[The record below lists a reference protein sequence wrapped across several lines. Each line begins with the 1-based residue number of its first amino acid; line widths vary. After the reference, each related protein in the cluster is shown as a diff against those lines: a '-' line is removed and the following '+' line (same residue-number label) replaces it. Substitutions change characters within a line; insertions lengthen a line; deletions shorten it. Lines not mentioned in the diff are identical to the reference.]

1 MATTAPASASWESLG
16 ETFYRKQEVYAL
28 PWRDSLG
35 DLSNY
40 IIAGAKNAGP
50 IALIRDE
57 RKPVLLG
64 RNQTTL
70 ARPKIIIYSCAGL
83 LLQTIPVSCQT
94 MVSPTAERPELS
106 PTPYLSWQWESSNRI
121 VALGWTSHES
131 LVVIVQD
138 GSYRLYPLS
147 TSESSSALSSSSSV
161 PTYSQHTLGADAQ
174 DSGVLQAKIYEQG
187 LVALLGNLS
196 FVEVKGWSST
206 RPSNEETPSASG
218 SGSRSGGGGRGQITL
233 LAAVGLNEPP
243 NCWGVVEPELSNT
256 RGVEVLIGTGSTVLR
271 LDEIEVQDQRLS
283 RGPFL
288 SITPSPNAHFLALLT
303 AGSSPQLWVTSSD
316 FSRSLSEFDLSGEGE
331 SGLPN
336 QVVWCGNNTVVVAWE
351 RTVVMVGPFGETL
364 KYFYSDP
371 VHLIGEVD
379 GTRIISSDLCEFL
392 HMVPQSSQDVFRP
405 GSTSP
410 ASILYEASELFDR
423 RSPKADEYVRSI
435 RVELVG
441 AVDTLIDAA
450 GREYEPIWQKKLLKA
465 ASYGKGYLDLY
476 NPSEFVA
483 MTKTLRVLN
492 AVRGF
497 EVGIPMTYDQYQT
510 HPPSHLIS
518 RLTSRSLHLLAL
530 RISSYLSLSP
540 APVLK
545 HWAQAQISSS
555 PTSLTPSEESQ
566 LVSLIVSKVSDQSDI
581 SSADVANTAWQL
593 GRSSMATKL
602 LEFEPRGSR
611 QVPLLI
617 KMKQD
622 ALALTKAIESGDPNL
637 VYTVLLYLKRSHSLG
652 DFLRF
657 VDHKPTAAALLQ
669 ILAKD
674 AQDYELLKDFYY
686 QDDRRKESALL
697 ALEESLSIKVRIIE
711 DFGDKVAKVRV
722 AAKFFGEDKDCSFE
736 NKVSS
741 ELPPTRTSSC
751 PLTHNLLQQMVEDH
765 IRLLVFQ
772 KTLESETTRPVHA
785 RSLIGLSL
793 NQTIHQCILLSEPKK
808 ADKLKTDFKVPDQRF
823 WYIKLK
829 ALIEVRDWVGLETFS
844 KSKKSPIGYEPFVE
858 ELIKNGAQR
867 QATAYIEKC
876 EQRTRVDW
884 FVKTGEWVLAGQEC
898 VRRHDR
904 NRLMDLKDRA
914 PNTIIAAQLHELL
927 EEMNNVGM

>member
-1 MATTAPASASWESLG
+1 MATIAPVSASWESLG

-40 IIAGAKNAGP
+40 IIASAKNAGP
-50 IALIRDE
+50 IALSRDE

-70 ARPKIIIYSCAGL
+70 ARPKIMIYSCAGL
-83 LLQTIPVSCQT
+83 LLQTIP
-94 MVSPTAERPELS
+94 
-106 PTPYLSWQWESSNRI
+106 WESSNRI
-121 VALGWTSHES
+121 VALGWTSSES
-131 LVVIVQD
+131 LVVLVQD
-138 GSYRLYPLS
+138 GTYRLYPLS
-147 TSESSSALSSSSSV
+147 TSASPSSSASASSSST
-161 PTYSQHTLGADAQ
+161 PTYSQHTLGAEAQ

-196 FVEVKGWSST
+196 FVEVKGWPATNSLT
-206 RPSNEETPSASG
+206 ESG
-218 SGSRSGGGGRGQITL
+218 SSGVGCASRSGGGGGGKVTP

-243 NCWGVVEPELSNT
+243 SCWGVVEPELSNT

-271 LDEIEVQDQRLS
+271 LDEIEVQDQRLN

-331 SGLPN
+331 SGPPN

-351 RTVVMVGPFGETL
+351 KTVVMVGPFGETL

-371 VHLIGEVD
+371 VHLIGEID
-379 GTRIISSDLCEFL
+379 GTRIVSSESCEFL
-392 HMVPQSSQDVFRP
+392 QIVSQSSQDVFRP

-450 GREYEPIWQKKLLKA
+450 GREYEPMWQKKLLKA
-465 ASYGKGYLDLY
+465 AAFGKGFLELY
-476 NPSEFVA
+476 NPSDFVA

-530 RISSYLSLSP
+530 RISSYLALSL

-555 PTSLTPSEESQ
+555 PTSLTATEEAH
-566 LVSLIVSKVSDQSDI
+566 LVSLIVSKLSDQADI

-602 LEFEPRGSR
+602 LEFEPKGSR

-622 ALALTKAIESGDPNL
+622 ELALTKAIESGDPNL
-637 VYTVLLYLKRSHSLG
+637 VYTVLLYLKRSHALG

-697 ALEESLSIKVRIIE
+697 ALEESLSIE
-711 DFGDKVAKVRV
+711 STFQDFGDKVAKVRV
-722 AAKFFGEDKDCSFE
+722 AAKSFGEDKDCAFE
-736 NKVSS
+736 NK
-741 ELPPTRTSSC
+741 
-751 PLTHNLLQQMVEDH
+751 MVEDH

-772 KTLESETTRPVHA
+772 QTLESETPSRP
-785 RSLIGLSL
+785 SPSPSFIGLSL
-793 NQTIHQCILLSEPKK
+793 NRTIHKCILLSQPQK
-808 ADKLKTDFKVPDQRF
+808 ADKLKSDFKVPDKRF

-829 ALIEVRDWVGLETFS
+829 ALVEARDWTALETFA
-844 KSKKSPIGYEPFVE
+844 KSKKSPIGYEPFVN

-867 QATAYIEKC
+867 QAIGYIERC

-884 FVKTGEWVLAGQEC
+884 YIKTGEWVLAGQEC
-898 VRRHDR
+898 VRRNDR
-904 NRLMDLKDRA
+904 NRLMDLKNKA
-914 PNTIIAAQLHELL
+914 PNTVIAAQLHELL
-927 EEMNNVGM
+927 EEMNNAGM